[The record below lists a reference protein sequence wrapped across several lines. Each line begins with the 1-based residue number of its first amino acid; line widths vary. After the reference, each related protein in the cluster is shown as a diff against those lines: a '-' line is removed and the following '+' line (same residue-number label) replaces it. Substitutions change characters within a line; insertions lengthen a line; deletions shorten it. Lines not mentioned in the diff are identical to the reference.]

1 MYTTTNAPRLK
12 PSKTKDKTSRNDGAD
27 LPKGKKRKFLE
38 NKRNI
43 LFYLAEIVVFTGG
56 ILMACLMTLHS
67 GSMSATNVI
76 PALLG
81 SFFALAL
88 LEVQGKLEGKCVFL
102 FLVVA
107 CFFSAGWALSRL
119 RLLF

>member
-1 MYTTTNAPRLK
+1 
-12 PSKTKDKTSRNDGAD
+12 
-27 LPKGKKRKFLE
+27 
-38 NKRNI
+38 
-43 LFYLAEIVVFTGG
+43 
-56 ILMACLMTLHS
+56 MTLHS

-88 LEVQGKLEGKCVFL
+88 LEVQGKLEGKWVFL

-107 CFFSAGWALSRL
+107 WFFSAGWALSRL